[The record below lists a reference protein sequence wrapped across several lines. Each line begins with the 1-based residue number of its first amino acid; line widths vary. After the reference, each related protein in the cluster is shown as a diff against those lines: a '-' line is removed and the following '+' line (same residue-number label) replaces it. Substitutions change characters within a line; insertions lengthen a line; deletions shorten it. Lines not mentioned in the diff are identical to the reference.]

1 VVSQGQWRATYAAPL
16 GVKRFKK
23 MEYKNHIEHY
33 KIDGEYYDY
42 FAFDKFMVA
51 EINRRYQEF
60 LHLSNPKPNSAI
72 LDIGSGGGR

>member
-1 VVSQGQWRATYAAPL
+1 
-16 GVKRFKK
+16 
-23 MEYKNHIEHY
+23 MDYKNHIEHY

-60 LHLSNPKPNSAI
+60 LNLANPKPNSAI
-72 LDIGSGGGR
+72 LDIGSGGVISLI